1 MLYFHGDRDRARAWL
16 SALLG
21 WGLGV
26 GAGNIPGGIAIE
38 GNGGQTFTAFPVH
51 SIGESGLAV
60 WGIAMYGYTPSGR

>member
-26 GAGNIPGGIAIE
+26 GLGNIPGRITIKFQHGK
-38 GNGGQTFTAFPVH
+38 TF
-51 SIGESGLAV
+51 SSLAMHAV
-60 WGIAMYGYTPSGR
+60 G